1 MVSYRLVIGIIVGVT
16 FGFFTSLF
24 FDLGGTLPIIQVTA
38 GSDFLKIVT
47 ILIGWNFKYDIISFF
62 TENPSIVSFFAPQ
75 LLACIFVG
83 YLSGSISKGFKRGL
97 VASTVVIVV
106 DLLIWMLLSVIG
118 GEDLMALFQPPQ
130 LFSTVGGIISAL
142 IGAILGGIIGGS
154 ISGPYEE
161 VY

>member
-1 MVSYRLVIGIIVGVT
+1 MVSYRLVIGIIVGII
-16 FGFFTSLF
+16 FSFFTALF
-24 FDLGGTLPIIQVTA
+24 FDMDGILPVIQVTA

-47 ILIGWNFKYDIISFF
+47 ILSGWNFEYDIISFF
-62 TENPSIVSFFAPQ
+62 IESPSIVEFFAPQ

-97 VASTVVIVV
+97 IASSLVTAVN
-106 DLLIWMLLSVIG
+106 LAIWMLLSVLL
-118 GEDLMALFQPPQ
+118 GEDLAALFQGAQ
-130 LFSTVGGIISAL
+130 LIATVGGILSAL
-142 IGAILGGIIGGS
+142 IGAILGGITGGL